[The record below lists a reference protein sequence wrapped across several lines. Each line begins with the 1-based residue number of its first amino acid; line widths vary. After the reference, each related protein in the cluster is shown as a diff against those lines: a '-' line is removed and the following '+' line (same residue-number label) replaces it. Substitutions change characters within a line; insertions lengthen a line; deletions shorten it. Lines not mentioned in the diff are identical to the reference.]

1 MQLSPYSNSNL
12 VIVIYRMAVIVHVT
26 AIAVIDNFVNNVPG
40 DIIIILLP
48 FIFHAKEAEEVPD
61 LLEPNIT

>member
-12 VIVIYRMAVIVHVT
+12 VIVVYRMAVIVHVT

-40 DIIIILLP
+40 DIIIILLALL
-48 FIFHAKEAEEVPD
+48 FHAKEAEEVPD
-61 LLEPNIT
+61 LQEPKIT

>member
-1 MQLSPYSNSNL
+1 
-12 VIVIYRMAVIVHVT
+12 MAVIVHVT

-48 FIFHAKEAEEVPD
+48 LIFHAKEAEEVPD